1 MLAIIKDCRKTYID
15 NVSLCLK
22 LFLQKVETPPPPS
35 WVYPQIMCK
44 KKVELQLTYSICIS
58 RKKTSPINVFLI
70 LVHFFLVW
78 RLKRTSIT
86 THIKYKT
93 VVRHITIFLSLP
105 HSHLHLMDMA
115 SNSDI
120 QLALC
125 TVYTFGSDILIAPT
139 RCTELVRIC
148 NTTWTKSRLAIIV
161 LCYFIF
167 KKIMHSLLYTPFLII
182 WTLIVAII
190 VSSYNPP
197 PLFSSG

>member
-1 MLAIIKDCRKTYID
+1 M
-15 NVSLCLK
+15 
-22 LFLQKVETPPPPS
+22 
-35 WVYPQIMCK
+35 
-44 KKVELQLTYSICIS
+44 
-58 RKKTSPINVFLI
+58 
-70 LVHFFLVW
+70 
-78 RLKRTSIT
+78 
-86 THIKYKT
+86 
-93 VVRHITIFLSLP
+93 TIFLSLP
-105 HSHLHLMDMA
+105 HSLLHLMDMA

-161 LCYFIF
+161 LCYFIL

-197 PLFSSG
+197 FFLVVSNTSNVAKDEFTSQHFFQQYVLMMRKDKENVSFYRSLNPQQRYPQFIKSIVSRFHKCT

>member
-1 MLAIIKDCRKTYID
+1 MVAIIKDCRKTYID

-22 LFLQKVETPPPPS
+22 LFLQKVETPPSS

-105 HSHLHLMDMA
+105 HSLLHLMDMA

-125 TVYTFGSDILIAPT
+125 TMYTFGSDILIAPT

-161 LCYFIF
+161 LCYFIL

-197 PLFSSG
+197 PFFSSG

>member
-1 MLAIIKDCRKTYID
+1 M
-15 NVSLCLK
+15 
-22 LFLQKVETPPPPS
+22 
-35 WVYPQIMCK
+35 
-44 KKVELQLTYSICIS
+44 
-58 RKKTSPINVFLI
+58 
-70 LVHFFLVW
+70 
-78 RLKRTSIT
+78 KRTSIT

-93 VVRHITIFLSLP
+93 VVSHITIFLSLP
-105 HSHLHLMDMA
+105 HSLLHLMDME

-161 LCYFIF
+161 LRYFIL

-197 PLFSSG
+197 FFLVVSNTSNVPVAKDEFTSQHFFQ